1 MEPTSNE
8 ERCSNEERVRNLEIG
23 LVSHEVQ
30 CEERWKTNF
39 SRLGEIERQL
49 RRIETTIRAGG
60 ATTILFL
67 LGIIVSILM

>member
-1 MEPTSNE
+1 MEPTSVDD
-8 ERCSNEERVRNLEIG
+8 RVRKMELE

-39 SRLGEIERQL
+39 ARLVEIERQL
-49 RRIETTIRAGG
+49 SRLESTIRAGG

-67 LGIIVSILM
+67 AGIIVSLLI

>member
-1 MEPTSNE
+1 MEPTNIDD
-8 ERCSNEERVRNLEIG
+8 RVRKMELE

-39 SRLGEIERQL
+39 ARLVEIERQL
-49 RRIETTIRAGG
+49 SRMESTIRAGG

-67 LGIIVSILM
+67 AGIVISLLM

>member
-1 MEPTSNE
+1 MEPINDGD
-8 ERCSNEERVRNLEIG
+8 RIRKLELE

-39 SRLGEIERQL
+39 ARLVEIERQL
-49 RRIETTIRAGG
+49 SRMESTIRAGG

-67 LGIIVSILM
+67 AGIIVSLLI